1 MATSSSVTIAGSSL
15 LGQTPELVAWGI
27 GIFLAVLMLRRGG
40 GKAEKLLLAG
50 CSLMFAVKII
60 SWYLGIITP
69 WIREQAIS
77 AQGMG
82 VIYSLARGLPSLAG
96 FIYLVIA
103 FWVRFRAG
111 RQVAA

>member
-1 MATSSSVTIAGSSL
+1 MSSVQIVEISIL
-15 LGQTPELVAWGI
+15 KYLPELLAWGI

-40 GKAEKLLLAG
+40 SKAEKMLLAG
-50 CSLMFAVKII
+50 CSLMFAVKVI
-60 SWYLGIITP
+60 SWCLGIMTP

-82 VIYSLARGLPSLAG
+82 IIYSLAAGLPSLAG
-96 FIYLVIA
+96 FICLVIA
-103 FWVRFRAG
+103 FWVRFRVE